1 MAQRNRTGVGLFVF
15 LSDSFWQLLCL
26 LFVSPFSSLPRKGE
40 GGSHITEVKNTLW
53 DWTRSVAHP
62 CPTVEGMHG
71 EVMSQQATICG

>member
-40 GGSHITEVKNTLW
+40 GGSLVTEVKDTLW
-53 DWTRSVAHP
+53 DLD
-62 CPTVEGMHG
+62 
-71 EVMSQQATICG
+71 